1 MVLDWNKYVETAR
14 QVSAEGCVLLKNE
27 AHTLPLQEGCRVA
40 VFGRIQNNYYKSG
53 TGSGGMVNVSNV
65 TGILDALR
73 EEPGLSVD
81 ETVRETYEKWEKE
94 NPFDEGI
101 GWANE
106 PWSKVEMPL
115 EEEFVRDAS
124 LRNNMALVIIGRTA
138 GEDRD
143 NVDAEGAYQLSKRE
157 IDMIEKVTSYFE
169 KTAGLPGADDRVAGR
184 HGRLFWCRRC
194 ADRKSVP
201 LWAFDRYDCKKNRRL
216 PIFALFWRR
225 RQKLLCGRHLCRI
238 PVF

>member
-53 TGSGGMVNVSNV
+53 TGSGGMVNVSGV
-65 TGILDALR
+65 TGILDALL

-106 PWSKVEMPL
+106 PWSQVEMPL

-124 LRNNMALVIIGRTA
+124 LRNNTALVIIGRTA

-169 KTAGLPGADDRVAGR
+169 KTAV
-184 HGRLFWCRRC
+184 LFNIGSIIDLSHPC
-194 ADRKSVP
+194 
-201 LWAFDRYDCKKNRRL
+201 L
-216 PIFALFWRR
+216 
-225 RQKLLCGRHLCRI
+225 
-238 PVF
+238 

>member
-101 GWANE
+101 GWAND
-106 PWSKVEMPL
+106 WQ
-115 EEEFVRDAS
+115 D
-124 LRNNMALVIIGRTA
+124 GR
-138 GEDRD
+138 
-143 NVDAEGAYQLSKRE
+143 
-157 IDMIEKVTSYFE
+157 
-169 KTAGLPGADDRVAGR
+169 GR
-184 HGRLFWCRRC
+184 
-194 ADRKSVP
+194 P
-201 LWAFDRYDCKKNRRL
+201 
-216 PIFALFWRR
+216 
-225 RQKLLCGRHLCRI
+225 
-238 PVF
+238 

>member
-94 NPFDEGI
+94 TRLMKESAGQMSRGRRWRCRWKKSLSATHHFETT
-101 GWANE
+101 W
-106 PWSKVEMPL
+106 PW
-115 EEEFVRDAS
+115 
-124 LRNNMALVIIGRTA
+124 
-138 GEDRD
+138 
-143 NVDAEGAYQLSKRE
+143 
-157 IDMIEKVTSYFE
+157 
-169 KTAGLPGADDRVAGR
+169 
-184 HGRLFWCRRC
+184 
-194 ADRKSVP
+194 
-201 LWAFDRYDCKKNRRL
+201 
-216 PIFALFWRR
+216 
-225 RQKLLCGRHLCRI
+225 
-238 PVF
+238 